1 MNCFCSSV
9 FCLHISSLLFLSLP
23 NVLCIFLKTNTVLV
37 FHLLK
42 SFYYSVCGFCL
53 CIFSFILSL
62 GFFCGCFSNFRW
74 SARSPLR
81 WTWGDT
87 FVSEYLFRGVSLAGQ
102 LPRLLYLFCRVERP
116 SCLVRG
122 QLPQPSPPCA
132 VMSEWTLGHSVLT
145 SGHSYANFEGFP
157 RSCMQCV
164 ILNSLLLLQLV
175 YFLRKCHILSII
187 TKVLG
192 NLVSLA
198 IHWI

>member
-1 MNCFCSSV
+1 M
-9 FCLHISSLLFLSLP
+9 
-23 NVLCIFLKTNTVLV
+23 V

-42 SFYYSVCGFCL
+42 SFHYSVFVDFVFVFFLSFCPWVSSVAAFLTSTGALGLL
-53 CIFSFILSL
+53 CNEPEVIRF
-62 GFFCGCFSNFRW
+62 
-74 SARSPLR
+74 
-81 WTWGDT
+81 
-87 FVSEYLFRGVSLAGQ
+87 SEYLFTGVSPAGQ
-102 LPRLLYLFCRVERP
+102 LLRLLYLFCRVERP

-122 QLPQPSPPCA
+122 QLPQPSPPHA
-132 VMSEWTLGHSVLT
+132 VMSGWTPRHSVLT

-187 TKVLG
+187 TKVLR